1 MIEAGKQMG
10 IDEHVASLLV
20 KQTMNGAF
28 HLMNTSENNLDDL
41 IRSVASKGGT
51 TEAALSKFN
60 ELKLKETIVSG
71 ILDAEKR
78 AKELSKV

>member
-1 MIEAGKQMG
+1 
-10 IDEHVASLLV
+10 
-20 KQTMNGAF
+20 MNGAF
-28 HLMNTSENNLDDL
+28 HLMNTSENNLDEL
-41 IRSVASKGGT
+41 TRSVASKGGT